1 MTVSVRQRAC
11 LPGKNRCQ
19 VLRLAMQWADRT
31 ESSPEESLVGLFL
44 LPQICR
50 EEECLIWATQWRN
63 CMVVCV
69 LTICN
74 HKLFGGGPRSANVTF
89 LPFSMIQGKFLSD
102 ENFHVHSW
110 IWNIRKIWKS
120 KKKNVEREFCC
131 FLFLENSRDCRKHG
145 FSAPCFWVGGRPLF
159 PIHSHE
165 GRGLEPLS

>member
-120 KKKNVEREFCC
+120 KKKKCWKGIL
-131 FLFLENSRDCRKHG
+131 LFFVPWKLKRLQEAWILS
-145 FSAPCFWVGGRPLF
+145 SLLLSGGKT
-159 PIHSHE
+159 
-165 GRGLEPLS
+165 PLSYPFPWR